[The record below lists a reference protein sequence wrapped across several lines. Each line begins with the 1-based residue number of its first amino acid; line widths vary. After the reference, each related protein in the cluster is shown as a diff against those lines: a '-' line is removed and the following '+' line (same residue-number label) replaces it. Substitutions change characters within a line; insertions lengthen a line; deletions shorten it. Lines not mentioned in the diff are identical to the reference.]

1 MSKVDEFIWDG
12 GYVRNL
18 ITELSDEGKVLNQII
33 DDNQETFDD
42 WKSEDVYESM
52 VDLTKEQ
59 IDYSIY

>member
-1 MSKVDEFIWDG
+1 MSKVDEFIWDS

-42 WKSEDVYESM
+42 WKSEDSYESM

-59 IDYSIY
+59 IDYLNY

>member
-1 MSKVDEFIWDG
+1 MSKKDEFIWDG
-12 GYVRNL
+12 DYVRNL

-42 WKSEDVYESM
+42 WKSEDFYESM

-59 IDYSIY
+59 IEYLNY